1 MHYLKIV
8 HTQPNYILIIFA
20 FVCKGVII
28 FCFLCTIS
36 TAFEYKLDQE
46 IKYIDKNTGEN
57 CTNVDD
63 ENIQF
68 TKNTTDVGDT
78 LVIVP
83 TTDTNII
90 EEIVNDTLYNLVDDE
105 MGRSARGTLIES
117 NKSTAIELEEIYN
130 SCQPVRYFLFIDS
143 ILYRKYIQSKQKKS
157 N

>member
-1 MHYLKIV
+1 M
-8 HTQPNYILIIFA
+8 
-20 FVCKGVII
+20 
-28 FCFLCTIS
+28 
-36 TAFEYKLDQE
+36 
-46 IKYIDKNTGEN
+46 
-57 CTNVDD
+57 
-63 ENIQF
+63 
-68 TKNTTDVGDT
+68 GDT

-143 ILYRKYIQSKQKKS
+143 ILYRKYIERSKQKKS